1 MWEAIEL
8 RELRVFLVLAEE
20 LHFGRTAQRLRV
32 TPSRVSQSLR
42 GLERKLGGQLV
53 YRTNRHVELTALGER
68 FRQQVGAAHQQLA
81 GVLQAT
87 HDHNRGLEGT
97 LRLGLFTPAS
107 EGPHLLAITSAFQ
120 RRHPECR
127 VEVARTPYSD
137 PFGCLRRGEIDLLV
151 SWLPHGQPDL
161 VTGPILTRAPR
172 VLGVAHDHPLARC
185 PTVSLEEIA
194 DYRVAPIEDVF
205 PKDMAEAW
213 TPRNTPS
220 GRPIPRLQIPSGP
233 FGQMARDDASQF
245 RHQMSWWIRTGQI
258 VLPTVAPYM
267 ALLGPDIIYVPI
279 PDMPPLRAGLV
290 WPRRARDPRRRAFID
305 LARDILRSASQSKAD
320 RLPASRRVVDPVG
333 PSVDTRETESG
344 RSATL
349 RNNL

>member
-1 MWEAIEL
+1 MWETIEL
-8 RELRVFLVLAEE
+8 RELRIFLALAEE

-53 YRTNRHVELTALGER
+53 FRTNRHVELTALGER
-68 FRQQVGAAHQQLA
+68 FRQQVGAAHHQLA

-97 LRLGLFTPAS
+97 LRLALFTTAS
-107 EGPHLLAITSAFQ
+107 EGPYLLAIVSAFQ
-120 RRHPECR
+120 QRHPECR
-127 VEVARTPYSD
+127 VVRTPYSD

-172 VLGVAHDHPLARC
+172 VLGVAPDHPLARR

-194 DYRVAPIEDVF
+194 DYRVVPIEDIF
-205 PKDMAEAW
+205 PKDLAEAW

-220 GRPIPRLQIPSGP
+220 GRPIHRLQIP
-233 FGQMARDDASQF
+233 FGQFAQMVRDDASQA
-245 RHQMSWWIRTGQI
+245 RIQVAWWVRTGQI

-267 ALLGPDIIYVPI
+267 TLLGPDIIYVPI
-279 PDMPPLRAGLV
+279 TDMPPLNAGLV
-290 WPRRARDPRRRAFID
+290 WPRGARDPRRRAFID

-320 RLPASRRVVDPVG
+320 RPPASRRVVDHVG
-333 PSVDTRETESG
+333 PSVDTPETESG

>member
-1 MWEAIEL
+1 MWEGIEL
-8 RELRVFLVLAEE
+8 RELRVFLVLSEE

-68 FRQQVGAAHQQLA
+68 FRQQVGAAHDQLA

-87 HDHNRGLEGT
+87 HDRNRRLEGT
-97 LRLGLFTPAS
+97 LRLALFTPAS
-107 EGPHLLAITSAFQ
+107 EGPHLAAITSAFQ

-127 VEVARTPYSD
+127 VELAPHYSD

-161 VTGPILTRAPR
+161 VTGPILTRARR
-172 VLGVAHDHPLARC
+172 VLGVAPDHPLASR
-185 PTVSLEEIA
+185 PRVSIEEIA
-194 DYRVAPIEDVF
+194 DYLVIPIEEIF

-220 GRPIPRLQIPSGP
+220 GRPIRRLEIPSGQ
-233 FGQMARDDASQF
+233 FGQMVRDDASQA
-245 RHQMSWWIRTGQI
+245 RIQTAWWVRTGQI

-267 ALLGPDIIYVPI
+267 ALLGPDIIYIPI
-279 PDMPPLRAGLV
+279 SDMPPFKAGLV
-290 WPRRARDPRRRAFID
+290 WARRARDPRRRAFID
-305 LARDILRSASQSKAD
+305 LARDILRSASQSKA
-320 RLPASRRVVDPVG
+320 G
-333 PSVDTRETESG
+333 
-344 RSATL
+344 
-349 RNNL
+349 